1 MYCYYSGR
9 HAWDCITMLVTSIG
23 PLAVNGSQPS
33 SIMRSTSSS
42 TKYRTCVTRY
52 PHVSTLQSP
61 KRTERQSNIDC
72 TWVQVVQS
80 APGKDLVARFS
91 TSCEYIKSINSVTGN
106 EMQNK
111 HGIPVQYIGKT
122 WKLME
127 WLDKNVLLLF
137 RMMTNIS
144 SICTGAAMPER
155 CKHGANWSLSS
166 TMDQPTISV
175 EKSRPKEQV
184 AYFESY

>member
-1 MYCYYSGR
+1 MR
-9 HAWDCITMLVTSIG
+9 LHDHACASIG

-80 APGKDLVARFS
+80 TPGKDLVARFS

-106 EMQNK
+106 EMHNK
-111 HGIPVQYIGKT
+111 HGIPVHYMGKT
-122 WKLME
+122 WKQRFSYCWWKDWTNTYCSCSE
-127 WLDKNVLLLF
+127 WWQTSLVSVLELQF
-137 RMMTNIS
+137 Q
-144 SICTGAAMPER
+144 
-155 CKHGANWSLSS
+155 KGANMVQTGLCLQPYINPPFQWKSQGQRHKSL
-166 TMDQPTISV
+166 TLNLI
-175 EKSRPKEQV
+175 R
-184 AYFESY
+184 